1 MKQILFD
8 RAGVVHVDD
17 VPAPAVGPGQV
28 LVRVAHSVIS
38 TGTETAGYA
47 SGGLASEVASNPKLV
62 SRVVDQVRSTGLRG
76 AADQV
81 RDRLNERR
89 PRGYS
94 GSGVIVAAGPGMEH
108 LTPGTCVA
116 YGGEPHAEYVAARLQ
131 LIARVPA
138 GVAMEQAAV
147 TTIGSIAL
155 HGLRLANTGLGE
167 TVVVLGLGLVG
178 QLAVAIARAMGLH
191 VAGGDPVASR
201 VELARR
207 AGLDAA
213 IDVTDVAG
221 ARSAIQQFTGGIG
234 ADAVLVCAGGG
245 SSQPTALAAELCRD
259 RGRVVVVGAAGLELD
274 RSIFYRKELSLRVS
288 RSYGPGRYD
297 PHYEEHGQD
306 YPVGY
311 VRWTEN
317 RNFSAFLS
325 LLERGAIDL
334 APLLTTRFTIAD
346 APAAYAALKRG
357 PDAPLTAV
365 LDYPLAPQGAPLDAA
380 PSRQI
385 QLRSPVRR
393 EHELRVGLV
402 GCGSFARGQIIPV
415 LRRAKGVRITAVC
428 ASSGASAANVAR
440 LVEAETC
447 TTDYMDLLSD
457 EHIDAVVIATRH
469 DLHHPVAV
477 AAAKAG
483 KPFHVEKPLALS
495 TADAAEIVAAV
506 QKAGIPAV
514 VGFNRRSAPFI
525 VDLHG
530 WLSRRAG
537 PAQIL
542 IRINASA
549 VPADHWTLD
558 PVQGGGRLVGEGC
571 HFLDLA
577 AWLGGSGARV
587 IAAAAL
593 PGRDVADQ
601 EGNLTIVMRF
611 ADGSLATVQYGSRGH
626 SGLPKERI
634 EVAWDGCS
642 VVIDDFRRMDT
653 YGIGGSRSLRTQDK
667 GVHDHL
673 ANFLDAVRGC
683 GDVRAP
689 VTAGLDA
696 AERIDEIRALL
707 RGPGSAVPSSSR

>member
-1 MKQILFD
+1 MKQVLFD

-17 VPAPAVGPGQV
+17 VPAPAVGPDQV

-76 AADQV
+76 AANQV

-89 PRGYS
+89 PRGYA
-94 GSGVIVAAGPGMEH
+94 GSGFVVAAGPGMED
-108 LTPGTCVA
+108 LTPGTRVA
-116 YGGEPHAEYVAARLQ
+116 YGGEPHAEYVAARRN

-138 GVAMEQAAV
+138 GVAMDQAAV

-155 HGLRLANTGLGE
+155 HGLRLAHPGLGE

-178 QLAVAIARAMGLH
+178 QLAVALARAMGLH

-207 AGLDAA
+207 ASLDAA

-245 SSQPTALAAELCRD
+245 SSKPTALAAELCRD
-259 RGRVVVVGAAGLELD
+259 RGRVVVIGAAGLELD
-274 RSIFYRKELSLRVS
+274 RSVFYRKELSLQVS

-297 PHYEEHGQD
+297 PSYEDRGQD

-325 LLERGAIDL
+325 LLERGAIDV
-334 APLLTTRFTIAD
+334 APLLSTRFAIAD

-365 LDYPLAPQGAPLDAA
+365 LDYPVDLQSAPLDVA
-380 PSRQI
+380 PTRQI
-385 QLRSPVRR
+385 RLRAPKRSDR
-393 EHELRVGLV
+393 ELRLGLV
-402 GCGSFARGQIIPV
+402 GCGAFARAQIIPA
-415 LRRAKGVRITAVC
+415 LRRAKGVRIAAVC

-440 LVEAETC
+440 LVDAELC
-447 TTDYMDLLSD
+447 TTDHMDLLSD
-457 EHIDAVVIATRH
+457 ETIDAVVIATRH
-469 DLHHPVAV
+469 DLHHAMAM
-477 AAAKAG
+477 AAAVAG
-483 KPFHVEKPLALS
+483 KPFHVEKPLALT
-495 TADAAEIVAAV
+495 TAEAAEIVTEV

-525 VDLHG
+525 VELRD

-542 IRINASA
+542 IRVNANP

-577 AWLGGSGARV
+577 AWLGGSAGRV
-587 IAAAAL
+587 IAASAL
-593 PGRDVADQ
+593 PGNDPADQ
-601 EGNLTIVMRF
+601 ESNLTSVLRF

-634 EVAWDGCS
+634 EVAWDGCCA
-642 VVIDDFRRMDT
+642 VIDDFRRMET
-653 YGIGGSRSLRTQDK
+653 YGIGRSRSLRTQDK
-667 GVHDHL
+667 GVYDHL
-673 ANFLDAVRGC
+673 ANFLDAVRGSA
-683 GDVRAP
+683 DVRTP

-707 RGPGSAVPSSSR
+707 RGGDER